1 MVGHSSKRFV
11 VLQQPEITSLIAKA
25 VSRSSVV
32 TFESEKG
39 CYATHLF
46 PKKGSSEEGVNI
58 VEIGLSFCQKGLTR
72 QIGCEEAGAA
82 QPSVS

>member
-1 MVGHSSKRFV
+1 MTHSGLMVGHSSKRFV

-46 PKKGSSEEGVNI
+46 PKKGSSEEGVSEHCRNWPFI
-58 VEIGLSFCQKGLTR
+58 LSKRIDKADRL
-72 QIGCEEAGAA
+72 
-82 QPSVS
+82 